1 MVSATK
7 RIVALTLAVLTLSAS
22 TTFSMGIHFCGGE
35 LESISV
41 ITAPQ
46 PCGMQKDLPPCH
58 RQMTPSCCEDETIIH
73 DGNEFSHSQSL
84 SADLD
89 FSTAKFIP
97 EFTFLY
103 DLTTDLSGN
112 TAHVFHAPDPPP
124 ATVDRAVVF
133 RSLLI

>member
-1 MVSATK
+1 MVSVNK
-7 RIVALTLAVLTLSAS
+7 KIVALTLAFLTLSAS

-41 ITAPQ
+41 ITAAE

-58 RQMTPSCCEDETIIH
+58 RQMTPSCCEDETIVH
-73 DGNEFSHSQSL
+73 DGNEFSPSQSL

-89 FSTAKFIP
+89 FSIAKFIP